1 MALEER
7 KRDLKLAMLEENI
20 IDANRTRKQLEG
32 MYAEL
37 GVVLPGAVMR
47 RFDEVIDFHMSVT
60 RNRRIFLQT
69 ELNSIEEKIAKLRSE
84 RAALDERRSSIM
96 SLLNESMARE
106 TFRSIERELAELYS
120 SIADLERKL
129 ELVQSVSDAGLQ
141 LRSMMTKAEAS
152 VRAEVAERE
161 SVLKEA
167 IDQFQLLGSEIYGDR
182 RDVLLLIEV
191 TNKGVLKVLPK
202 IDGDASAGILGVKIF
217 LLDIVCLVMAIK
229 ANRAP
234 RILVHDSLLFDSMD
248 DRQVAS
254 CLNIGARMA
263 DKYGFQYIVTLNS
276 DRLAAAEAEGFERRD
291 YVIEPV
297 LTDADASGGLFGFR
311 FK

>member
-1 MALEER
+1 
-7 KRDLKLAMLEENI
+7 
-20 IDANRTRKQLEG
+20 
-32 MYAEL
+32 
-37 GVVLPGAVMR
+37 
-47 RFDEVIDFHMSVT
+47 
-60 RNRRIFLQT
+60 
-69 ELNSIEEKIAKLRSE
+69 
-84 RAALDERRSSIM
+84 
-96 SLLNESMARE
+96 
-106 TFRSIERELAELYS
+106 
-120 SIADLERKL
+120 
-129 ELVQSVSDAGLQ
+129 
-141 LRSMMTKAEAS
+141 
-152 VRAEVAERE
+152 
-161 SVLKEA
+161 
-167 IDQFQLLGSEIYGDR
+167 
-182 RDVLLLIEV
+182 
-191 TNKGVLKVLPK
+191 
-202 IDGDASAGILGVKIF
+202 
-217 LLDIVCLVMAIK
+217 MAIK